1 MLSMEDDMVMVVR
14 GIDKLCVV
22 SFEEVALMPA
32 AAALLLSDIFHNARC
47 RSCFIK
53 TPSFLQGGGNGD
65 IDGNDEDNMSLFALC
80 CCY

>member
-32 AAALLLSDIFHNARC
+32 AAALLLSDIFHNA
-47 RSCFIK
+47 
-53 TPSFLQGGGNGD
+53 
-65 IDGNDEDNMSLFALC
+65 
-80 CCY
+80 